1 MLNRLNRLRLRHLG
15 IAILS
20 AVLIGLLWQS
30 DEKRGIDPAAD
41 LRGPQEPDSFVVNG
55 EYRSF
60 AETGQLSAVI
70 SSPRVE
76 QFDEQSL
83 ADMEAPRARLI
94 DVNTGLPWTLRANE
108 GRYQLDSDIV
118 RLSGDV
124 VITRTLPSGSQ
135 GELKT
140 PHLTLDNDKR
150 IVHTD
155 APVVLTD
162 PHGVTRATGMQAWID
177 ERIMELKSQVEGQ
190 YEAPSN
196 R

>member
-1 MLNRLNRLRLRHLG
+1 MFSRLNILRLRYLA
-15 IAILS
+15 IAALS
-20 AVLIGLLWQS
+20 AVLIALLWQS
-30 DEKRGIDPAAD
+30 DEKRSIDPAAQ

-60 AETGQLSAVI
+60 TETGDVSAVI

-76 QFDEQSL
+76 QFESQDLAHMDE
-83 ADMEAPRARLI
+83 PRARLI
-94 DVNTGLPWTLRANE
+94 DVNTGAPWTAQANE
-108 GRYQLDSDIV
+108 GRYKLDSNIIT
-118 RLSGDV
+118 LSGNV
-124 VITRTLPSGSQ
+124 VITRTLSSGEEGQ
-135 GELKT
+135 LKT
-140 PHLTLDNDKR
+140 QHLTLDNDQR

-162 PHGVTRATGMQAWID
+162 PWGVTRAVGMKAWID
-177 ERIMELKSQVEGQ
+177 KRIVELKSQVEGQ